1 MEKFPSRLKTIYWL
15 GVITLLPVALKSFI
29 WLQVIHGVASSAI
42 DGSGHYATAQIYA
55 REIFPDTFGWTNA
68 YFAGMPLPNFYPPL
82 FFWIVSFLHHTHLF
96 AFATAFK
103 LLIALPLLLMPVAFW
118 CVAYRLSGNNQL
130 IAFGAAIASATLY
143 SVGEIFQPNTGL
155 DMSSTLLDGFYTQ
168 PFGFVLLLC
177 WMLFYLSPR
186 HNVRQFT
193 SSTVL
198 LALTVLA
205 NFFNAI
211 TAIVFIFAVLL
222 CDIVSW
228 TRSSDLEEHRKLR
241 RRKGIPQLAAL
252 YVILDV
258 MDALVAQ
265 LAVAKARHRV
275 IFIEAL
281 DGPRRRL
288 DVPFDQRRSKGS
300 GDFMCKDR
308 LAGAWFALDQQR
320 PAELDRRIDR
330 NFQVV
335 GRDIVGSAFETHGFA
350 LWGGEARCKLGLVRS
365 RRGPL
370 PGPQAGRTDRDSG
383 AATAARQNRAPVRS
397 PARPFPRR

>member
-241 RRKGIPQLAAL
+241 RNFLFHLLSPWLALAL
-252 YVILDV
+252 
-258 MDALVAQ
+258 
-265 LAVAKARHRV
+265 
-275 IFIEAL
+275 
-281 DGPRRRL
+281 
-288 DVPFDQRRSKGS
+288 
-300 GDFMCKDR
+300 
-308 LAGAWFALDQQR
+308 
-320 PAELDRRIDR
+320 
-330 NFQVV
+330 
-335 GRDIVGSAFETHGFA
+335 SAFWLAPMLSSYEYLVTRPLIRPLSELITPP
-350 LWGGEARCKLGLVRS
+350 LWLWCMR
-365 RRGPL
+365 
-370 PGPQAGRTDRDSG
+370 
-383 AATAARQNRAPVRS
+383 
-397 PARPFPRR
+397 